1 MYLGSTITLYVT
13 VGVKI
18 TAMIATFIEVYGP
31 SSVLIALYNLSQSIQ
46 QLSWENSLP
55 LNFTNEES
63 GTLRG

>member
-18 TAMIATFIEVYGP
+18 TVMIATFIEVYGP

-46 QLSWENSLP
+46 QLS
-55 LNFTNEES
+55 
-63 GTLRG
+63 

>member
-1 MYLGSTITLYVT
+1 MIHMYLGSTITLYVT

-46 QLSWENSLP
+46 QLS
-55 LNFTNEES
+55 
-63 GTLRG
+63 